1 MFGKIVPKQKQKWWW
16 LKIARDEHDFSSY
29 WMYRRIFALQFGID
43 NLGVKPIVDRNVMQ
57 KLTKHIKWHNQAA
70 TNVLFIDKNRQNG
83 NQ

>member
-1 MFGKIVPKQKQKWWW
+1 MNLIYRH
-16 LKIARDEHDFSSY
+16 IECTDEYLHCN
-29 WMYRRIFALQFGID
+29 FGID

-70 TNVLFIDKNRQNG
+70 TNVLFIDKNRQNV

>member
-1 MFGKIVPKQKQKWWW
+1 
-16 LKIARDEHDFSSY
+16 
-29 WMYRRIFALQFGID
+29 MYRRIFALQFGID